1 MARKKD
7 REDVK
12 KKTLSLEESISSYAT
27 SLRLRPD
34 MNKEDIP
41 QDLKE
46 EWNKIA
52 KKNNLSFEDLI
63 LKQLKTM

>member
-1 MARKKD
+1 
-7 REDVK
+7 
-12 KKTLSLEESISSYAT
+12 
-27 SLRLRPD
+27 

-52 KKNNLSFEDLI
+52 KKNNLSFEDFDFETVKDHVKQSHRYDIRITNRDYEKLKI
-63 LKQLKTM
+63 LLKI

>member
-1 MARKKD
+1 MAEKKI
-7 REDVK
+7 EKTLK
-12 KKTLSLEESISSYAT
+12 KKTLSLKKYFFICYKFKAT
-27 SLRLRPD
+27 PRY
-34 MNKEDIP
+34 NKEDIP

-52 KKNNLSFEDLI
+52 KKNNLSFEDFD